1 MLIVPRRVH
10 RISDNHNQSTADS
23 KNQPL
28 SDFRTHSAWVL
39 LGEPGAGKTSA
50 FAEEATATGGLHLSI
65 AEFLLDGLQEELRE
79 RTLFL
84 DGLDETRASGAGES
98 ILLQVRARLKQLGSP
113 PFRIACRAADWFGSS
128 DEAAIKSASPDG
140 ELAMLVLEAL
150 GDDDIAAI
158 LRENH
163 GIADPDSFIKKAESH
178 DVAELLRNPQT
189 LGLLAEAIR
198 GENWP
203 SSRQKTF
210 ELACE
215 KLAGEWS
222 KAHRTALRQ
231 TPQPPE
237 KLLDVAG
244 QLCAAMLLAD
254 KSGIALDRDSADA
267 RFPVLDD
274 FSPPDHAEAV
284 AAARRAL
291 FRPEAAEV
299 ERVVPAHRSV
309 AEFLAAR
316 WLAHRIDRGGL
327 PVGRVLNLL
336 QGQDGRTVAGL
347 RGLYAW
353 LALYCLSARPALIA
367 ADPLT
372 VILYG
377 DAKPMSPNDKRSL
390 LAGLRQE
397 ARRFT
402 GFHWDAR
409 RGDALGAL
417 ADAELIDE
425 FREALASPDRDDAT
439 QSYATCL
446 LAALGAGPIL
456 PELGSLLKA
465 IACDDSRWGHVRTTA
480 LEAWLRLSPPTAEAI
495 DLLDDFADGR
505 VADGDDELAGRLLQ
519 HLYPAAIEPGA
530 LTRYLHVP
538 KNTSLIGNYSWF
550 WRHEVAKN
558 APPSHL
564 PSLLDALAT
573 RNDLTASEQHEY
585 FIDGV
590 LNGLLARGVTLH
602 GDQVGDERLF
612 SWLGIGVDKFGHSE
626 GDQEDR
632 RSIARWLEEHPERH
646 KRLLG
651 LCYRACEGAEQARAR
666 LYTFENRFR
675 GAAAPADIGLWHLQQ
690 VAQTPSDELAEE
702 HLAKAVFALIREQ
715 GNVGLTLEHVEAW
728 GEAHPEKRHWLAP
741 LLACEIRDDDWR
753 LEDAARKNRYKQERA
768 ERIRERTVNL
778 RPRIDAI
785 RAGTANVA
793 LMHELAGVWLNLY
806 SDVHGA
812 TVAERFDNYCAN
824 SAEIRSAAEAGFR
837 RCPLREDLPA
847 VADIIDL
854 ATKQREHFIR
864 QPCLLG
870 MELRWQDGAESI
882 DMLADDILRRMLA
895 FRLTYGADNTP
906 TWFSHLARVRP
917 PLVSE
922 VLVTYASAILKSK
935 SDFIDGIYPLA
946 HDAAYAEVAALAA
959 PQLLDRFPLRARSGQ
974 LNHLEYL
981 LKAALKYARDALML
995 LVEKKTAMTSLD
1007 APQKVYWLAAGMLL
1021 APECYES
1028 ALWQFIGKSSTRA
1041 NYLSGFL
1048 SERFGEFDGSYLLSV
1063 ASIGKLIELLA
1074 PHAELDWSRSGM
1086 VSEAMRRGD
1095 HVRALVTRLGAIGT
1109 PESAEEIERLLA
1121 SPGLQKLKF
1130 ALESTRHQLQLHRR
1144 EKDFR
1149 FPELAEVAQ
1158 VLANREPASP
1168 ADLLA
1173 LTLAHLDDIAR
1184 DVRQDNADLFGLFWT
1199 ETEPNTP
1206 KTENSCRDALLPLLR
1221 ARLSPFGIDCQPEGD
1236 YFNDK
1241 RADIRVSFRNTLDL
1255 PIEIKGEWN
1264 ESLWTGLRKQLIGQY
1279 AIAPKAAEHGIYLVL
1294 WFGGDRQKAG
1304 TLDGGKRPRSASE
1317 LQERLTVLLDPA
1329 EQKRIF
1335 VRVLDLRWPTRSRT

>member
-10 RISDNHNQSTADS
+10 LISENNIERAANSES
-23 KNQPL
+23 QPL
-28 SDFRTHSAWVL
+28 SGLRSHPAWVL

-50 FAEEATATGGLHLSI
+50 FEEEATETGGLHISI
-65 AEFLLDGLQEELRE
+65 AEFLLDGPQGELQGK
-79 RTLFL
+79 TLFL
-84 DGLDETRASGAGES
+84 DGLDETRASGTGES

-113 PFRIACRAADWFGSS
+113 PFRIACRAADWFGST
-128 DEAAIKSASPDG
+128 DEAAIASASPDG
-140 ELAMLVLEAL
+140 KLAKLVLEAL

-178 DVAELLRNPQT
+178 GVAELLRNPQT
-189 LGLLAEAIR
+189 LGLLADAIR
-198 GENWP
+198 DENWP
-203 SSRQKTF
+203 SSRQQTF

-222 KAHRTALRQ
+222 KTHRAARRQ
-231 TPQPPE
+231 TPLPPE
-237 KLLDVAG
+237 KLLDAAG
-244 QLCAAMLLAD
+244 QLCAALLFAD
-254 KSGIALDRDSADA
+254 KKGIALDRDSAEA
-267 RFPVLDD
+267 RFPALED
-274 FSPPDHAEAV
+274 FSPPDQAVAV

-291 FRPEAAEV
+291 FRPAVAEV
-299 ERVVPAHRSV
+299 ERVVPAHRSI

-316 WLAHRIDRGGL
+316 WLAHQIDRGGL

-377 DAKPMSPNDKRSL
+377 DAKPMPSNDKRSL
-390 LAGLRQE
+390 MAGLRQE
-397 ARRFT
+397 ARRYA

-425 FREALASPDRDDAT
+425 FRKTLASPDRDDAA
-439 QSYATCL
+439 QSYVVCL
-446 LAALGAGPIL
+446 LAALGVGAIL

-465 IACDDSRWGHVRTTA
+465 IACDDSRWGDVRTTA
-480 LEAWLRLSPPTAEAI
+480 LDVWLRFSPPTAEAI
-495 DLLDDFADGR
+495 DLLDNFADGR
-505 VADGDDELAGRLLQ
+505 VTDGDDELAGRLLQ

-530 LTRYLHVP
+530 LAHYLHVP
-538 KNTSLIGNYSWF
+538 KNASLIGNYSWF

-564 PSLLDALAT
+564 PSLLDALVT

-590 LNGLLARGVTLH
+590 LNGLLARGVVQH
-602 GDQVGDERLF
+602 GDRVDDVRLF

-632 RSIARWLEEHPERH
+632 RAIARWLEDHPERH

-651 LCYRACEGAEQARAR
+651 LCYRACEGEEEQARAR

-690 VAQTPSDELAEE
+690 VVQTCSNELAEE

-715 GNVGLTLEHVEAW
+715 GNVGLTLEHIEAW

-741 LLACEIRDDDWR
+741 LLAWEIPDWR
-753 LEDAARKNRYKQERA
+753 VENAARTKRREEERV
-768 ERIRERTVNL
+768 EHVRERTDRL
-778 RPRIDAI
+778 RPQIDTI
-785 RAGTANVA
+785 RAGTANFA
-793 LMHELAGVWLNLY
+793 LMHELAGVWLNHY
-806 SDVHGA
+806 RDVHGA

-824 SAEIRSAAEAGFR
+824 STEILSAAEAGFR

-847 VADIIDL
+847 VADIIEL
-854 ATKQREHFIR
+854 ATKQREHLIR
-864 QPCLLG
+864 QPCLVG

-882 DMLADDILRRMLA
+882 DMLADDVLRRMLA

-906 TWFSHLARVRP
+906 TWFSHLARVRS

-981 LKAALKYARDALML
+981 LKAALKYARDALIL

-1021 APECYES
+1021 APDRYES
-1028 ALWQFIGKSSTRA
+1028 TLWKFIGKSSTRA

-1048 SERFGEFDGSYLLSV
+1048 SDRFGEFDGDHQLS
-1063 ASIGKLIELLA
+1063 AGSIGKLIELLA

-1095 HVRALVTRLGAIGT
+1095 HVRTLITRLGSFGT
-1109 PESAEEIERLLA
+1109 PDAAGEIERLLA
-1121 SPGLQKLKF
+1121 LAGMQKLKF
-1130 ALESTRHQLQLHRR
+1130 ALEGSRHQLQLNQR
-1144 EKDFR
+1144 EIDFR

-1158 VLANREPASP
+1158 VLANREPANP
-1168 ADLLA
+1168 ADLVA

-1184 DVRQDNADLFGLFWT
+1184 DVRQDNADLFRLFWT

-1221 ARLSPFGIDCQPEGD
+1221 ARLLPFGIDCQPEGD

-1241 RADIRVSFRNTLDL
+1241 RADIRVSFRNTFDL

-1279 AIAPKAAEHGIYLVL
+1279 AIAPKAAEHGTYLVL
-1294 WFGGDRQKAG
+1294 WFGGGRQRAG

-1317 LQERLTVLLDPA
+1317 LQERLTALLNPA
-1329 EQKRIF
+1329 EQKRVF
-1335 VRVLDLRWPTRSRT
+1335 VRVIDLGWPTRS